1 LRKIPKLW
9 LHNFDKVVEPVMSGT
24 ERLTISLRAEKL
36 SALKRDIGVGLKD
49 IEEGR
54 IFEFDPDDII
64 KRGRQRLAERSREG

>member
-1 LRKIPKLW
+1 
-9 LHNFDKVVEPVMSGT
+9 MSGT